1 MTRLPRKI
9 AWLIAL
15 GLLAAIVAVSLPVLL
30 RAWWSMRASN
40 PVRRGVRLAR
50 DLGCFSCHGPLGAG
64 GLADPTATIGEVPA
78 WSGGT
83 WMMYVNSDEQIRQ
96 FILDGVSHARR
107 ESPAAAAERERL
119 TIRMPAYRGWVDDRD
134 VDDLVAAFKV
144 LSRMSAPAEGSAARR
159 GLALAERWGCAACHG
174 PAGSGGL
181 ANPGSFAGF
190 VPGWYGADFGD
201 LVRDRAE
208 FDAWIR
214 EGSIPRLT
222 ERPLASYYLERQR
235 LRMPAYRDLATGE
248 LDDLWAYVQ
257 WLGETGGGHR
267 GSAP

>member
-1 MTRLPRKI
+1 MARLPRRL
-9 AWLIAL
+9 AWTIAL
-15 GLLAAIVAVSLPVLL
+15 GLLAVVAAVSLPALV
-30 RAWWSMRASN
+30 REWWAVRASN
-40 PVRRGVRLAR
+40 PVRRGARLAGE
-50 DLGCFSCHGPLGAG
+50 LGCFSCHGPHGAG
-64 GLADPTATIGEVPA
+64 GVADPTATTGEVPS

-107 ESPAAAAERERL
+107 ESTAAAAERERM
-119 TIRMPAYRGWVDDRD
+119 TIRMPAYRGWVGARD

-144 LSRMSAPAEGSAARR
+144 LSHMVAPPEGSPARR
-159 GLALAERWGCAACHG
+159 GLELAQRWNCASCHG

-190 VPGWYGADFGD
+190 VPGWYGADFED
-201 LVRDRAE
+201 LVRGRGE
-208 FDAWIR
+208 FDAWVR
-214 EGSIPRLT
+214 EGAIPRLA

-235 LRMPAYRDLATGE
+235 LHMPAYRAFTSEE
-248 LDDLWAYVQ
+248 LDDLWTYVQ

-267 GSAP
+267 GTAP